1 LGWMELGSGRVP
13 DPHDLAPG
21 ILLVGSAASIP
32 STCLLD
38 RSPGVACVQKEMGY
52 PKRRGE
58 APGARVAPTKRGP
71 SFGSSAKRSQ
81 AGSPTRDAA
90 T

>member
-1 LGWMELGSGRVP
+1 MGWMELGSDRVP
-13 DPHDLAPG
+13 DPHDPAPG
-21 ILLVGSAASIP
+21 TLLVGSAASIP

-38 RSPGVACVQKEMGY
+38 RSPEKWDTPNAAE
-52 PKRRGE
+52 KRQER
-58 APGARVAPTKRGP
+58 ASRRQNADRR
-71 SFGSSAKRSQ
+71 GSSAKRSQ

>member
-1 LGWMELGSGRVP
+1 MGWMELGSDRVP
-13 DPHDLAPG
+13 DPHDPAPG
-21 ILLVGSAASIP
+21 TLLVGSAASIP

-71 SFGSSAKRSQ
+71 SLSSAKRSQ